1 MWEGYSFRTPTP
13 FPRSA
18 RDDAVSMTRLAITG
32 IGIIAPGALGSGE
45 FAKLLESGR
54 TAAMPVDRFDTAG
67 LGAHTAALVRD
78 FKPRDFINAMKLRR
92 MNTLSRYALSA
103 ARLAINDR
111 GEELPAEGGV
121 VLGTAFGPVQTSVDY
136 MQEYV
141 EKGAALAPPQL
152 FAESVANAP
161 GSHVAIELGLRGFN
175 VTVTQRE
182 SSALAALMFAASQ
195 LSKGAAPTAL
205 VGGVEEVNEMVFSV
219 LDRVGALAHANGAVD
234 ECARPFDRHRNGMV
248 IGEGSAILVID
259 ETPKRAPGAYVSG
272 FGIARDI
279 TATIS
284 DWGEGHTAVAA
295 AMRAAINDAE
305 LIPADIDAIY
315 ASANSTVR
323 GDRLEYQAIQSVFDP
338 VPAVVATKGYFGEYA
353 AGGALHLASAAIA
366 VRTQTLHLSAGFTAG
381 EDAMRFA
388 PTREM
393 RRGELRHVLVN
404 SVSAGGGIVCA
415 VLSRE
420 PV

>member
-1 MWEGYSFRTPTP
+1 
-13 FPRSA
+13 
-18 RDDAVSMTRLAITG
+18 MTRLAITG
-32 IGIIAPGALGSGE
+32 IGIIAPGAIGSTE

-54 TAAMPVDRFDTAG
+54 TAAMPVDRFDTVG
-67 LGAHTAALVRD
+67 LRAHTAALVRD

-103 ARLAINDR
+103 ARLAINNR
-111 GEELPAEGGV
+111 GEELPPETGV
-121 VLGTAFGPVQTSVDY
+121 ALGTAFGPVQTSVDY

-195 LSKGAAPTAL
+195 VAKGSAPTAL
-205 VGGVEEVNEMVFSV
+205 FGGIEEVNEMVFSV
-219 LDRVGALAHANGAVD
+219 LDRIGALAHANGAVD
-234 ECARPFDRHRNGMV
+234 ECARPFDRHRNGMI

-259 ETPKRAPGAYVSG
+259 AAPKRPPCAYVSG

-284 DWGEGHTAVAA
+284 DWGEGHASVAS
-295 AMRAAINDAE
+295 AMRAAIDDAE
-305 LIPADIDAIY
+305 LVPADVDAIY

-323 GDRLEYQAIQSVFDP
+323 GDRLEYQAIQDVFEE
-338 VPAVVATKGYFGEYA
+338 VPPVVATNGYFGEYA
-353 AGGALHLASAAIA
+353 AGGALQLASAAIA
-366 VRTQTLHLSAGFTAG
+366 IETQTLHRSVGFTAG

-388 PTREM
+388 PTRET
-393 RRGELRHVLVN
+393 RRGELRHVLIN
-404 SVSAGGGIVCA
+404 SVSAGGGVVCA

-420 PV
+420 AE